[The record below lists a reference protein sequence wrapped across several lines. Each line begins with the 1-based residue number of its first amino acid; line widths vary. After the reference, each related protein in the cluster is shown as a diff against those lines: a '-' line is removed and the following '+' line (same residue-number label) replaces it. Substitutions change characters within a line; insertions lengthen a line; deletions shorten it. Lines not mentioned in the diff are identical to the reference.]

1 MTKQVIIIRTDLKMR
16 RGKEIAQG
24 AHASMAWLSNAV
36 KKSIESGQNIVN
48 FMTKTQQ
55 EWIEGNFKKICL
67 QVNSEKD
74 LLDLHA
80 RADAAGLT
88 VSLIVDSGLTEFAG
102 IPTNTAIAIGPD
114 NDAEID
120 KITGTL
126 KLY

>member
-16 RGKEIAQG
+16 RGKEISQG

-36 KKSIESGQNIVN
+36 KKRIESGQNIVN